1 MKYLIYISG
10 LFLWVLTSCGGK
22 SNPNPETKSPAAA
35 ALVFPDQN
43 AVCISGNVISKTQS
57 AVAFKWNTA
66 ANTDTYDI
74 TIKNLLTG
82 ETVTQSSGSAQIAL
96 TLARNTPFSWYI
108 TSKSSKVT
116 ATAKSDTWKFYNAGD
131 GVTSY
136 APFPADGI
144 SPAMS
149 EYLTVPATGFIKL
162 SWQGKDVDNDIVNYD
177 VYFGTSATPPLI
189 KQAYT
194 STSLDNITITAN
206 TIYYWKIV
214 TRDSNNNTSVSDVFQ
229 FKTN

>member
-22 SNPNPETKSPAAA
+22 SNPNPEAKSPAAA
-35 ALVFPDQN
+35 DLVFPDQN
-43 AVCISGNVISKTQS
+43 AVCISGSVISKTQS

-66 ANTDTYDI
+66 ANTDAYDI

-82 ETVTQSSGSAQIAL
+82 ETVTQSSGTAQIVL
-96 TLARNTPFSWYI
+96 TLARNTPFSWYV
-108 TSKSSKVT
+108 TSKSNKVIT
-116 ATAKSDTWKFYNAGD
+116 TAKSNTWKFYNSGD
-131 GVTSY
+131 GITSY
-136 APFPADGI
+136 APFPADSM

-149 EYLTVPATGFIKL
+149 EYVIVPTTGVIKL
-162 SWQGKDVDNDIVNYD
+162 SWQGKDVDNDIMNYD

-194 STSLDNITITAN
+194 STSLDNITVTSKA
-206 TIYYWKIV
+206 TYYWKIV
-214 TRDSNNNTSVSDVFQ
+214 TRDTNNNTSTSDVVQ
-229 FKTN
+229 FNTN